1 MTKLEGIT
9 IYSTKELADMLNVT
23 TVSIRNYIKNGDF
36 KAQKFA
42 GRWCVSQEEFK
53 RIFSYEEVNKTVK
66 EINPKY

>member
-42 GRWCVSQEEFK
+42 GRWCVGEEEVNK
-53 RIFSYEEVNKTVK
+53 IFSYEEINKTVK